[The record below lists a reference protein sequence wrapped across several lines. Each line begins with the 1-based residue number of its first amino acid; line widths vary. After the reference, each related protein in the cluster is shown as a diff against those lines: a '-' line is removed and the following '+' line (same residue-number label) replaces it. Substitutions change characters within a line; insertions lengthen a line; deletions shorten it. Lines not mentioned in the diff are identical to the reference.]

1 MNDGQNNFKESFFYP
16 SYGAQKAVARDF
28 DLDGDIDI
36 AAISFSDD
44 LLKTEDGFLL
54 LQNNGNMN
62 FAAFSSPDAA
72 YGKWLTMEVADLDK
86 DGDDDIVIG
95 SFIYN
100 ISEMSKMIGKNVDRF
115 PNFVVFRNKR
125 K

>member
-1 MNDGQNNFKESFFYP
+1 
-16 SYGAQKAVARDF
+16 
-28 DLDGDIDI
+28 
-36 AAISFSDD
+36 
-44 LLKTEDGFLL
+44 
-54 LQNNGNMN
+54 MN